1 MELDPYSCTIGCKDA
16 HLLVDGDDLSVSK
29 DMSTVKG
36 LGRFEDLLAHLAP
49 PLVPF
54 EGYLGHS
61 LLLLASLLVFLV
73 L

>member
-1 MELDPYSCTIGCKDA
+1 MELDPNSCAIGCKDT
-16 HLLVDGDDLSVSK
+16 HLLVNGDNLSIAE
-29 DMSTVKG
+29 DMSTVEG
-36 LGRFEDLLAHLAP
+36 LGRFENLLAYLTP

>member
-1 MELDPYSCTIGCKDA
+1 M
-16 HLLVDGDDLSVSK
+16 DGDDLSVSK
-29 DMSTVKG
+29 DMSTVEG
-36 LGRFEDLLAHLAP
+36 LGRFENLLAYLTP

-61 LLLLASLLVFLV
+61 LLLLACLLVFLV